1 MANLSTPMPGVEP
14 RPQFEEMMLDY
25 MLYIKTTLVTM
36 DSRLGAMEDKLG
48 AMEDRLGAMEDRL
61 GAMDGKLGGMAQEMR
76 SLNRRTEARFVFSPF
91 LLVPRLKP
99 TF

>member
-25 MLYIKTTLVTM
+25 LLYIKTTLVTM

-48 AMEDRLGAMEDRL
+48 AMDRKLGAIDSKL
-61 GAMDGKLGGMAQEMR
+61 GAMDRKLGGMAQEMR
-76 SLNRRTEARFVFSPF
+76 SLNRRTEAVCSVLFSWFP
-91 LLVPRLKP
+91 V
-99 TF
+99 

>member
-14 RPQFEEMMLDY
+14 RPQFEEMMLDC

-48 AMEDRLGAMEDRL
+48 AVE
-61 GAMDGKLGGMAQEMR
+61 GKLGGMA
-76 SLNRRTEARFVFSPF
+76 
-91 LLVPRLKP
+91 
-99 TF
+99 